1 MTATTIDQ
9 AIEILGKTHDGS
21 DLAPHHMTLI
31 EAVVSAGRFDLTEQQ
46 EVALSELHAA
56 VSEGRYSGNAI
67 WLHGIEHLTKNDQ
80 GYVYWKGIE
89 VEHYSFTDPI
99 AEKSAALALA
109 QRCLTIES
117 KGFPVNCRSVLD
129 QKFLDAPEG
138 TPWLPLLLRLY
149 SICLADGKARWLFLS
164 KPGEHAV
171 AITKT
176 AAGTLETRHYG
187 PETDGSGCYTAFH
200 ALEREGSAPGSIF
213 TSTYE
218 SLIAAVQAGGFTP
231 ADIEQALA

>member
-1 MTATTIDQ
+1 MTATTTIDQ
-9 AIEILGKTHDGS
+9 AIAILGKTRDGS

-67 WLHGIEHLTKNDQ
+67 WLHGIEHLTKNDR
-80 GYVYWKGIE
+80 GYVFWKGIE
-89 VEHYSFTDPI
+89 VEHYSFTDPV

-129 QKFLDAPEG
+129 QKFLDAPED

-149 SICLADGKARWLFLS
+149 SICLENGKARWLILS
-164 KPGEHAV
+164 KSDGHAV

-176 AAGTLETRHYG
+176 AGTLETRHYG
-187 PETDGSGCYTAFH
+187 PETDGSASYTAFH
-200 ALEREGSAPGSIF
+200 ALELEGSAPGSIF

>member
-1 MTATTIDQ
+1 MTTTTIDQ
-9 AIEILGKTHDGS
+9 AIEILVKTSDGT
-21 DLAPHHMTLI
+21 DLAPQHLALI
-31 EAVVSAGRFDLTEQQ
+31 EAVVNAGRFGLTEKQ
-46 EVALSELHAA
+46 EVAFSELYSA
-56 VSEGRYSGNAI
+56 VSEGRYSANTI
-67 WLHGIEHLTKNDQ
+67 WLHGIEHLTKNGQ

-89 VEHYSFTDPI
+89 VEHYCFTDPV
-99 AEKSAALALA
+99 AEKNDALALA

-129 QKFLDAPEG
+129 QTFRDAPSG
-138 TPWLPLLLRLY
+138 TPWLSLLFCLY
-149 SICLADGKARWLFLS
+149 SIFLVDGKAIWLILS

-176 AAGTLETRHYG
+176 AAGTLETRHFG

-200 ALEREGSAPGSIF
+200 ALQSEGFATGSIF
-213 TSTYE
+213 TRTYE